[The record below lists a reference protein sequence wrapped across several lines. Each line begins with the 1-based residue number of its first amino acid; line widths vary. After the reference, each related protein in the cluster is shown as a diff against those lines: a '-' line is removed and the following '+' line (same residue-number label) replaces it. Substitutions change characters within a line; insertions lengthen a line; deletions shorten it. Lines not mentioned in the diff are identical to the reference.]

1 MNLTTQQRYS
11 NTLSE
16 VTSFNEMQNYMPSTE
31 LETRNPK
38 LSTDLR
44 TLAADIVSRAMKGGA
59 TAAECVVREG
69 DEFSTLVRLGQVET
83 LKESGSKSI
92 GVRVF
97 FGQRAASTYS
107 SDFSRE
113 GLDRMVKSALDL
125 ARITSEDPFG
135 GIPPADQLGQLSGN
149 LDLYHEDVY
158 SLPGSD
164 RIDYA
169 RRAEKAAL
177 DFDPRIKNSE
187 GGSFDAATGH
197 KVLANSHGF
206 VGEYKRSY
214 CSVAAI
220 PIAQTDDGA
229 MQRDYWYSVA
239 RTLKKL
245 DPPEQVGKVAAE
257 RTLRRLGARKVKTA
271 KVPVVF
277 DPMVSTS
284 ILEHIFEGINGDS
297 VYRGASFL
305 AGKLGQK
312 IAGPNVTVID
322 DGTMPGGF
330 GTTPFDGEGIPT
342 RRTVVIENG
351 VLKSYLLN
359 TYTAKKLG
367 LQTTANASRGLAGTP
382 GIGPGNYFLQP
393 GPKSPKELIAGIK
406 DGLYVTEFLGSGANL
421 VTGDY
426 SRGASGLWISGGELT
441 YPVEEI
447 TVAGN
452 LKDMFFNISEI
463 ASDLEFRGSVAA
475 PTLRIDGL
483 TVGGA

>member
-1 MNLTTQQRYS
+1 MSSTQLQTG
-11 NTLSE
+11 NAK
-16 VTSFNEMQNYMPSTE
+16 
-31 LETRNPK
+31 LE
-38 LSTDLR
+38 TDLR
-44 TLAADIVSRAMKGGA
+44 NLAQDIVRRAMAGGA

-83 LKESGSKSI
+83 LKESGSRSI

-113 GLDRMVKSALDL
+113 GLDRMVKSALEL
-125 ARITSEDPFG
+125 SKITSEDPFG
-135 GIPPADQLGQLSGN
+135 GIPDPSQLGSLSGD
-149 LDLYHEDVY
+149 LALYHEDVY
-158 SLPGSD
+158 SLPGTD

-177 DFDPRIKNSE
+177 DFDPRIRNSE

-206 VGEYKRSY
+206 VGEYRRSY
-214 CSVAAI
+214 CSVAAV
-220 PIAQTDDGA
+220 PIAQSDNGA

-239 RTLKKL
+239 RTLTKL
-245 DPPEQVGKVAAE
+245 DSPEHVGKIAAE
-257 RTLRRLGARKVKTA
+257 RTLRRLGARKAKTA
-271 KVPVVF
+271 QVPVVF

-284 ILEHIFEGINGDS
+284 ILEHIFEGVNGDS

-312 IAGPNVTVID
+312 IAGDNVNIID
-322 DGTMPGGF
+322 DGTIPGGF
-330 GTTPFDGEGIPT
+330 GTSPFDGEGVPS

-367 LQTTANASRGLAGTP
+367 LQTTGNASRGLAGTP

-393 GPKSPKELIAGIK
+393 GTRLPKELISGIK
-406 DGLYVTEFLGSGANL
+406 EGLYVTEFLGQGVNL

-426 SRGASGLWISGGELT
+426 SRGASGMWISGGELA

-452 LKDMFFNISEI
+452 LKELFFNISEI

-483 TVGGA
+483 TVGGE

>member
-1 MNLTTQQRYS
+1 MTT
-11 NTLSE
+11 TVE
-16 VTSFNEMQNYMPSTE
+16 TFETSAT
-31 LETRNPK
+31 
-38 LSTDLR
+38 TDLR
-44 TLAADIVSRAMKGGA
+44 DLAQDIVRRAMKAGA

-107 SDFSRE
+107 SDFSCE
-113 GLDRMVKSALDL
+113 GLDRMVNSALQL
-125 ARITSEDPFG
+125 AKITSEDPFG
-135 GIPPADQLGQLSGN
+135 GIPDTSQLGQLPGD
-149 LDLYHEDVY
+149 LDLYHADVY
-158 SLPGSD
+158 SLPGAD

-206 VGEYKRSY
+206 VGEYRRSY
-214 CSVAAI
+214 CSVAAV
-220 PIAQTDDGA
+220 PIAQTADGA
-229 MQRDYWYSVA
+229 MQRDYWFSVA

-245 DPPEQVGKVAAE
+245 DSPEQVGKVAAE
-257 RTLRRLGARKVKTA
+257 RTLRRLGARKA
-271 KVPVVF
+271 KSAQVPVIF
-277 DPMVSTS
+277 DPLVATS

-330 GTTPFDGEGIPT
+330 GTSPFDGEGIPT

-367 LQTTANASRGLAGTP
+367 LQTTGNASRGLAGTP

-393 GPKSPKELIAGIK
+393 GTKTPEELISSVRE
-406 DGLYVTEFLGSGANL
+406 GLYVTEFLGHGANL

-426 SRGASGLWISGGELT
+426 SRGASGLWISDGEFA

-452 LKDMFFNISEI
+452 LKDLFFNINEI

-475 PTLRIDGL
+475 PTIRVDGL
-483 TVGGA
+483 TVGGQ

>member
-1 MNLTTQQRYS
+1 MSTTQ
-11 NTLSE
+11 
-16 VTSFNEMQNYMPSTE
+16 
-31 LETRNPK
+31 LESPR

-44 TLAADIVSRAMKGGA
+44 NLAQDIVRRAMNGGA

-97 FGQRAASTYS
+97 FGQRAASTSS
-107 SDFSRE
+107 SDFSSQ
-113 GLDRMVKSALDL
+113 GLDRMVKSALEL
-125 ARITSEDPFG
+125 SKITSEDPFG
-135 GIPPADQLGQLSGN
+135 GIPEASQLGSLTGD

-158 SLPGSD
+158 SLPGPD

-177 DFDPRIKNSE
+177 DFDPRIKNSD

-206 VGEYKRSY
+206 VGEYRRSY

-220 PIAQTDDGA
+220 PIAQDENGA

-245 DPPEQVGKVAAE
+245 DAPEKVGKTAAE
-257 RTLRRLGARKVKTA
+257 RTLRRLGARKAKTA
-271 KVPVVF
+271 QVPIVF

-284 ILEHIFEGINGDS
+284 ILDHIFEGVNGDS

-305 AGKLGQK
+305 AGKVGQK
-312 IAGPNVTVID
+312 IAGDQVNVID

-330 GTTPFDGEGIPT
+330 GTSPFDGEGVPS
-342 RRTVVIENG
+342 RRTVVIKNG

-359 TYTAKKLG
+359 SYSARKLG
-367 LQTTANASRGLAGTP
+367 LQTTGNASRGLAGTP

-393 GPKSPKELIAGIK
+393 GTKTAKEIIAEIPE
-406 DGLYVTEFLGSGANL
+406 GLYVTEFLGHGANL

-426 SRGASGLWISGGELT
+426 SRGASGMWISGGEFA

-452 LKDMFFNISEI
+452 LKEIFFNISEI
-463 ASDLEFRGSVAA
+463 ANDLEFRGSVAS

-483 TVGGA
+483 TVGGE

>member
-1 MNLTTQQRYS
+1 
-11 NTLSE
+11 
-16 VTSFNEMQNYMPSTE
+16 MPTE
-31 LETRNPK
+31 LETRDPK
-38 LSTDLR
+38 LETDLKEV
-44 TLAADIVSRAMKGGA
+44 AQDIVRRAMKSGA

-107 SDFSRE
+107 SDFSPE
-113 GLDRMVKSALDL
+113 GLDRMLSSALQL

-135 GIPPADQLGQLSGN
+135 GIPDASQLGQLTGD

-158 SLPGSD
+158 SLPGPD

-187 GGSFDAATGH
+187 GGSFDAATGR
-197 KVLANSHGF
+197 KILANSHGF

-214 CSVAAI
+214 CSVAAV
-220 PIAQTDDGA
+220 PIAQSENGA

-245 DPPEQVGKVAAE
+245 DPPEKVGKIAAE
-257 RTLRRLGARKVKTA
+257 RTLRRLGAKKVKTA
-271 KVPVVF
+271 QVPVVF
-277 DPMVSTS
+277 DTMISTS

-305 AGKLGQK
+305 AGKLGEK
-312 IAGPNVTVID
+312 IAGDNVTVID

-330 GTTPFDGEGIPT
+330 GTSPFDGEGIPT
-342 RRTVVIENG
+342 RRTLVIENG

-393 GPKSPKELIAGIK
+393 GQKSPKELIGEIK
-406 DGLYVTEFLGSGANL
+406 EGLYVTEFLGHGANL

-426 SRGASGLWISGGELT
+426 SRGASGLWISGGELA

-452 LKDMFFNISEI
+452 LKDMFFHVSEI
-463 ASDLEFRGSVAA
+463 ASDLEFRGSVAC
-475 PTLRIDGL
+475 PTIRIDGL
-483 TVGGA
+483 TVGGE

>member
-1 MNLTTQQRYS
+1 M
-11 NTLSE
+11 SE
-16 VTSFNEMQNYMPSTE
+16 VQ
-31 LETRNPK
+31 LEIPK
-38 LSTDLR
+38 IETDLKG
-44 TLAADIVSRAMKGGA
+44 LAQDVVRRAMAGGA
-59 TAAECVVREG
+59 TASECVIREG

-83 LKESGSKSI
+83 LKEAGSKSI

-97 FGQRAASTYS
+97 YGKRAASTYS

-113 GLDRMVKSALDL
+113 GLDRMLKSALEL
-125 ARITSEDPFG
+125 AKITSEDPFA
-135 GIPPADQLGQLSGN
+135 GIPEADQLGALTGD
-149 LDLYHEDVY
+149 LDLYSADVY
-158 SLPGSD
+158 SLPGEE
-164 RIDYA
+164 RISYA

-177 DFDPRIKNSE
+177 DSDSRIKNSE

-197 KVLANSHGF
+197 KILANSHGF
-206 VGEYKRSY
+206 LGEYQRSY
-214 CSVAAI
+214 CSVAAA
-220 PIAQTDDGA
+220 PIAQDENGA

-239 RTLKKL
+239 RSLVRL
-245 DPPEQVGKVAAE
+245 ESPEHIGRVAAQ
-257 RTLRRLGARKVKTA
+257 RALRRLGARKVKTQH
-271 KVPVVF
+271 VPVIL
-277 DPMVSTS
+277 DPLVANS
-284 ILEHIFEGINGDS
+284 ILQHIFEGVNGDS

-312 IAGPNVTVID
+312 IASSNLTVID
-322 DGTMPGGF
+322 DGTMVGGF
-330 GTTPFDGEGIPT
+330 GTSPFDSEGIPT

-351 VLKSYLLN
+351 VLASYLLN

-393 GPKSPKELIAGIK
+393 GPRAPQQLIADVK
-406 DGLYVTEFLGSGANL
+406 EGLYITEFLGMGVNL

-452 LKDMFFNISEI
+452 LKDMFVNISEI
-463 ASDLEFRGSVAA
+463 ANDLEFRGAVAS
-475 PTLRIDGL
+475 PTIRIDGL
-483 TVGGA
+483 TVGGE